1 VTRRRVTGREGVCS
15 HLIWAGGKKERSR
28 NLGAGV
34 ASHTKQVFHYFF
46 LSKFIRTLRGRM
58 RRGGTNQERFG
69 VSLGMNQDKE
79 MGTVETEVQHKKEH
93 RIFK

>member
-1 VTRRRVTGREGVCS
+1 
-15 HLIWAGGKKERSR
+15 
-28 NLGAGV
+28 
-34 ASHTKQVFHYFF
+34 
-46 LSKFIRTLRGRM
+46 M